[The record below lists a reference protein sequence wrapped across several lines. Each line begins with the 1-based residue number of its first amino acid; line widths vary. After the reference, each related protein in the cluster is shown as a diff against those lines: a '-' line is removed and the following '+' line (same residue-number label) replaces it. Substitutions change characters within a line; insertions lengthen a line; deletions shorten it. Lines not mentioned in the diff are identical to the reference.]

1 VIGRIRARRRRAGG
15 DREAGITLVE
25 LLAAMVVFGIVAAAT
40 VAGLA
45 TALKTTRLDKNR
57 VQASS
62 LAAREVEVIRNTF
75 NSGSSGVSAIA
86 GTTYVV
92 NPNPL
97 PGGTAGQ
104 PIAVDGVP
112 YTVVRNVQWMPAGSG
127 QSACDGGSAVTY
139 PSLAVNVTVTW
150 PSMGNVQPVQSN
162 TILTPPKG
170 TLATNLGFV
179 AVKIVDVKSAPVA
192 SQTVT
197 LTGPGGTQ
205 TDTTAADGCAVFAT
219 SKAGSYSASVSTS
232 GYTDFYG
239 NAVGTSSNINVT
251 AGSITQRTITYDKA
265 ASLTITLSTDA
276 GYALPTGKPNVTLGN
291 TNIQPTGTMTVATSG
306 ATTTVPG
313 LWPFGDGYSVW
324 AGACVQSDPAAAGGT
339 RNPATVI
346 APGGSATASVRLAP
360 VSVTVTN
367 RFGFALTNATVTATP
382 ASTTGCASSENPLT
396 LGVTDATGTLATSLP
411 AGAWTIKVNGT
422 SAYGSWPT
430 TPVLL
435 PDSAATTVAVATS

>member
-1 VIGRIRARRRRAGG
+1 
-15 DREAGITLVE
+15 
-25 LLAAMVVFGIVAAAT
+25 

-97 PGGTAGQ
+97 PGGIAGQ

-139 PSLAVNVTVTW
+139 PSLAVNVSVTW

-192 SQTVT
+192 SQVVT

-205 TDTTAADGCAVFAT
+205 TDTTATDGCAVFAT

-265 ASLTITLSTDA
+265 ASLSVTLSTDA
-276 GYALPTGKPNVTLGN
+276 GYALPTGRPNVTLGN
-291 TNIQPTGTMTVATSG
+291 TNIQPTGTMTFATSG
-306 ATTTVPG
+306 ATTTV
-313 LWPFGDGYSVW
+313 
-324 AGACVQSDPAAAGGT
+324 AA
-339 RNPATVI
+339 
-346 APGGSATASVRLAP
+346 
-360 VSVTVTN
+360 VT
-367 RFGFALTNATVTATP
+367 
-382 ASTTGCASSENPLT
+382 
-396 LGVTDATGTLATSLP
+396 TS
-411 AGAWTIKVNGT
+411 
-422 SAYGSWPT
+422 
-430 TPVLL
+430 
-435 PDSAATTVAVATS
+435 